1 MYTMAAKKAPSNA
14 QTARPHAVQE
24 KLDSLYLRLLL
35 VENLIE
41 SLETYARLGQEFD
54 RESDRAA

>member
-1 MYTMAAKKAPSNA
+1 MAAKKAPSHA

-24 KLDSLYLRLLL
+24 KLESLYLRLRL

-41 SLETYARLGQEFD
+41 SLETYCRLQQELD

>member
-1 MYTMAAKKAPSNA
+1 MYTMAAKKVPSHA
-14 QTARPHAVQE
+14 LTARPLAVKE

-41 SLETYARLGQEFD
+41 SLETYCRLEQEFD
-54 RESDRAA
+54 RESDQAA